1 METIS
6 GDFKCPKCGVENAVA
21 SLSSS
26 THYSTWMAW
35 KKRANKWIIGC
46 VGYENEK
53 PIWWWDV
60 FRYVHQE
67 NGDEKCWDIR
77 GGSTEEDWIK
87 GHYTWKCM
95 ACEYRTK
102 TFKDFIENVE
112 TLDDENE
119 YDDEYY

>member
-1 METIS
+1 MEMTFNPIFFS
-6 GDFKCPKCGVENAVA
+6 
-21 SLSSS
+21 
-26 THYSTWMAW
+26 
-35 KKRANKWIIGC
+35 RA
-46 VGYENEK
+46 
-53 PIWWWDV
+53 
-60 FRYVHQE
+60 
-67 NGDEKCWDIR
+67 
-77 GGSTEEDWIK
+77 DWIK